1 MASFCREDFSNNE
14 TVVESNG
21 NIVIVTT
28 VNSLLSSSLQNNYNI
43 LEYVTGFNE
52 ETKKKEYY
60 FVFKNSEEA
69 KTFIFN
75 KLKLF
80 PAKTV

>member
-28 VNSLLSSSLQNNYNI
+28 VNSLLSSSLQNNYKI

>member
-69 KTFIFN
+69 KTFILN

-80 PAKTV
+80 PAKTE